1 LAGEDAA
8 IEVDARRHPPR
19 AEVVESRRK
28 TPKTPSPKR
37 GAAAVA
43 KGRNG
48 GSPITAATMFGGLG

>member
-1 LAGEDAA
+1 MAGEDAA

-19 AEVVESRRK
+19 PEVVESRRK

-37 GAAAVA
+37 GGAAVA

-48 GSPITAATMFGGLG
+48 GLADHGGDDVWRA